1 MTTTADEAYLYV
13 LVCIHLIWNI
23 FLKTFLNYS
32 QKPLHV
38 SLKQFF
44 IFSVFRIKKNLLPWC
59 FIRNLPSCEWLLIP
73 WKFAYFSPHTRLCL
87 RWNWSWARVALTRC
101 CWFLV
106 HSWSVPQL
114 LDTRLFLLRVHYDDD
129 DYSLPPTLLTSAF
142 PSFCVSGGSIFWG
155 GCLMLPWRGV
165 VTVSTHTHTVLSNAK
180 LNAVTKN
187 ARTLGPKPF
196 HGITLFSYLPRRHC
210 RRRYLLTASLFL
222 DFRFFFPR
230 FFPQTNSLG
239 PNFCNDSRFLVFILP
254 YGFL

>member
-23 FLKTFLNYS
+23 FFKTFLNYS

-38 SLKQFF
+38 SLIQFF

-106 HSWSVPQL
+106 HLTPGL
-114 LDTRLFLLRVHYDDD
+114 
-129 DYSLPPTLLTSAF
+129 SLNCLIPGCSC
-142 PSFCVSGGSIFWG
+142 CVSTTTTMIIPCLRHYWRLLFPLSASPVVHFFGGLFDVAVAG
-155 GCLMLPWRGV
+155 GCNGLD
-165 VTVSTHTHTVLSNAK
+165 THTHSFVERQVERSHEE
-180 LNAVTKN
+180 
-187 ARTLGPKPF
+187 RT
-196 HGITLFSYLPRRHC
+196 HTRTETIS
-210 RRRYLLTASLFL
+210 RYYSLFL
-222 DFRFFFPR
+222 PASPTLPTPLSSYRFPLSWLSIFLPSFF
-230 FFPQTNSLG
+230 S
-239 PNFCNDSRFLVFILP
+239 PN
-254 YGFL
+254 